1 MTEASCGTC
10 AWSTLTGEPETN
22 WLSGSRPVYGVHM
35 AMLRA
40 ETVNPPLFAP
50 ARATRVDGAS
60 YDKLLF
66 IISDENEKLRTFIL
80 EDLERSATFI
90 KARGMY
96 SEEEKDMIFLVVD
109 RKEVHAVQRKV
120 QEIDPK
126 AFFVVTDAYDTY
138 GEGFKPFPEA
148 GAIQAQ

>member
-1 MTEASCGTC
+1 M
-10 AWSTLTGEPETN
+10 
-22 WLSGSRPVYGVHM
+22 
-35 AMLRA
+35 
-40 ETVNPPLFAP
+40 
-50 ARATRVDGAS
+50 
-60 YDKLLF
+60 LF

>member
-1 MTEASCGTC
+1 MKTK
-10 AWSTLTGEPETN
+10 N
-22 WLSGSRPVYGVHM
+22 SGRSFWRIWN
-35 AMLRA
+35 AA
-40 ETVNPPLFAP
+40 
-50 ARATRVDGAS
+50 
-60 YDKLLF
+60 LL
-66 IISDENEKLRTFIL
+66 
-80 EDLERSATFI
+80 FI

>member
-1 MTEASCGTC
+1 
-10 AWSTLTGEPETN
+10 
-22 WLSGSRPVYGVHM
+22 
-35 AMLRA
+35 
-40 ETVNPPLFAP
+40 
-50 ARATRVDGAS
+50 
-60 YDKLLF
+60 
-66 IISDENEKLRTFIL
+66 
-80 EDLERSATFI
+80 
-90 KARGMY
+90 
-96 SEEEKDMIFLVVD
+96 MIFLVVD

>member
-1 MTEASCGTC
+1 M
-10 AWSTLTGEPETN
+10 LRHK
-22 WLSGSRPVYGVHM
+22 LSGVGA
-35 AMLRA
+35 AMITPFTADGRVDYKAL
-40 ETVNPPLFAP
+40 
-50 ARATRVDGAS
+50 ARMIDYVIDGAS

>member
-1 MTEASCGTC
+1 MVI
-10 AWSTLTGEPETN
+10 
-22 WLSGSRPVYGVHM
+22 LSGSVVIGFGLGTGDSSGPGWVLTFYSLILIFLASRVV
-35 AMLRA
+35 
-40 ETVNPPLFAP
+40 
-50 ARATRVDGAS
+50 ARVIDGAS

-109 RKEVHAVQRKV
+109 RKEVGGTAWPG
-120 QEIDPK
+120 EIDPK